1 MLLHGI
7 SRHVIGVQIGAQ
19 LVVGVHVNLLL
30 QLSAHILVSVVGAQ
44 VLVELGVLGV
54 WLCLGGARLS
64 LLFLSLHLL
73 VLVVLEC
80 LLSLLVELDDQVM
93 LLGSCQRHISKLII

>member
-1 MLLHGI
+1 MLLH
-7 SRHVIGVQIGAQ
+7 SVPRHVVGVQIGAQ

-30 QLSAHILVSVVGAQ
+30 QLSAHILVSVVSSQ
-44 VLVELGVLGV
+44 VLVELSVLGV

-64 LLFLSLHLL
+64 FLFLSHHLL
-73 VLVVLEC
+73 GLVVLES